1 MYTALAKYL
10 QQEGIADL
18 LIFKFFIHS
27 LTNEG
32 TNDVGTFAGIAS
44 WGYRCAEPRWPGI
57 YTNVTYYL
65 PWIHSQFSAHG
76 FQAPCLIGWTT
87 ACLLSVLLGLKELSF
102 AG

>member
-1 MYTALAKYL
+1 MNNQFSNRSYNISSGTCMLLLLNTFNKKESQNYL
-10 QQEGIADL
+10 
-18 LIFKFFIHS
+18 FSSCFIHS

-76 FQAPCLIGWTT
+76 FQAPCLIG
-87 ACLLSVLLGLKELSF
+87 
-102 AG
+102 